1 MALIGL
7 DIPGEAE
14 KIKFVNNFDLTRK
27 SVHYL
32 ILPGGIF
39 VGLEALAVAAAKL

>member
-27 SVHYL
+27 SVL
-32 ILPGGIF
+32 IILPGGIF
-39 VGLEALAVAAAKL
+39 VGFEALAVAAAKL